1 MTKKKPD
8 IITFY
13 NRTKTGVDLVDQ
25 YCQNYNVA
33 RNTKRWPM
41 VIFYNL
47 LNVAAINALCI
58 YKANH
63 TENIKIKRI
72 DFLQDLSW
80 ELIKPQ
86 IQFRSTIET
95 LPIELRRRAK
105 ILLGEK
111 DTVAIETERP
121 DGSRGRCYDCGR
133 TRDKTTRRWCCKCKK
148 WMCGDHLKDICKN
161 CVL

>member
-1 MTKKKPD
+1 
-8 IITFY
+8 
-13 NRTKTGVDLVDQ
+13 LVDQ

-58 YKANH
+58 YKANY

-95 LPIELRRRAK
+95 LPIEVRRRAK

-121 DGSRGRCYDCGR
+121 NH
-133 TRDKTTRRWCCKCKK
+133 K
-148 WMCGDHLKDICKN
+148 
-161 CVL
+161 